1 MIVGLV
7 GLWLAL
13 LSSLCFASQP
23 CTNRIL
29 LGQGVILKILAEQS
43 SKPKIEGYEDYYS
56 ITAGILY
63 VVGMTC
69 FFLAFALAFIRK
81 HILIS
86 YGCPTGLRGC
96 FDPLCDHRVLRE
108 ITQTK
113 VTKERRILF
122 TWINILIPV
131 LSISGIFIMFFAY
144 SF

>member
-1 MIVGLV
+1 MIVGLI

-13 LSSLCFASQP
+13 LSSLCFACQP

-29 LGQGVILKILAEQS
+29 LGQDIIRIVLAEQS

-69 FFLAFALAFIRK
+69 WFLACALVFIRK
-81 HILIS
+81 HILIA
-86 YGCPTGLRGC
+86 YGCPTGLAGYINP
-96 FDPLCDHRVLRE
+96 FCDHRVLRE
-108 ITQTK
+108 IAQTQ